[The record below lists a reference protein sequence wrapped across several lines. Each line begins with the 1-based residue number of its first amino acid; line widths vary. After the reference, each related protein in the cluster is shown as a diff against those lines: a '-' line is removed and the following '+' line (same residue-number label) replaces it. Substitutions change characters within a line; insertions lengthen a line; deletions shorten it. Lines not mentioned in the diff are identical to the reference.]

1 MAYFGEIGQD
11 SRTVID
17 YFESNGGPVCSSE
30 ANPAEYILESVGAG
44 NSGKVTQD
52 WAEIWSNSKE
62 AQALENELETIYT
75 TIDHTVTRQ
84 VNTYAQPFW
93 QQLKHVLYRMN
104 ISWWRSPSYNLG
116 RLFNVCF
123 IGLITGFSFWK
134 VGNTPTDMQN
144 RMFGLLTCLF
154 MGNTMILLIQ
164 PRYMQ
169 ERTWFRREFA
179 SKYYGWS
186 PFALS
191 CLLVEIPYLIVIS
204 ATFLFFYYWTTGL
217 QNESE
222 RVAYFF
228 LQFLVYMFHS
238 VSLGYLIAAACENI
252 TMAAVINPFFL
263 TILLLFNGIFQPP
276 SSIPAFWRVWM
287 YPFDPY
293 HYLVEGFIVNGLDS
307 VKVVC
312 GDNDFIKIRAP
323 PGETCGSYM
332 ADFFADGGLGYI
344 GNPNSTDMCDYCQ
357 YSLGND
363 YYESRIGWNFGNR
376 WRNFGILWVFTL
388 FNVTFF
394 LLCVY
399 LFRKQRR

>member
-1 MAYFGEIGQD
+1 
-11 SRTVID
+11 
-17 YFESNGGPVCSSE
+17 
-30 ANPAEYILESVGAG
+30 
-44 NSGKVTQD
+44 
-52 WAEIWSNSKE
+52 
-62 AQALENELETIYT
+62 
-75 TIDHTVTRQ
+75 
-84 VNTYAQPFW
+84 
-93 QQLKHVLYRMN
+93 
-104 ISWWRSPSYNLG
+104 
-116 RLFNVCF
+116 
-123 IGLITGFSFWK
+123 
-134 VGNTPTDMQN
+134 
-144 RMFGLLTCLF
+144 
-154 MGNTMILLIQ
+154 
-164 PRYMQ
+164 
-169 ERTWFRREFA
+169 
-179 SKYYGWS
+179 
-186 PFALS
+186 
-191 CLLVEIPYLIVIS
+191 
-204 ATFLFFYYWTTGL
+204 
-217 QNESE
+217 
-222 RVAYFF
+222 
-228 LQFLVYMFHS
+228 
-238 VSLGYLIAAACENI
+238 
-252 TMAAVINPFFL
+252 
-263 TILLLFNGIFQPP
+263 
-276 SSIPAFWRVWM
+276 M